1 MLDAFAALYSA
12 HSATWPLNAMP
23 PKVRTAALPPH
34 AMASQP
40 DSPAMP
46 DEAKGLAKP
55 KDSQKKKEK
64 RPKGKMKAS
73 SKPRKGRQSQVT
85 LVKHAI
91 AKKVS
96 RHPDEVQKFLTA
108 LDEVA
113 VEFLQTKGVLRLHF
127 VTVRLRTTP
136 AREATQ
142 KLVCGKTVT
151 LKARPARRS
160 VKLTA
165 AKCLKQ
171 LRT

>member
-1 MLDAFAALYSA
+1 
-12 HSATWPLNAMP
+12 MP
-23 PKVRTAALPPH
+23 PKVRTAALPPQ
-34 AMASQP
+34 AMATQRP
-40 DSPAMP
+40 PEMP
-46 DEAKGLAKP
+46 DDAPGLAKP
-55 KDSQKKKEK
+55 KDSQKKKK
-64 RPKGKMKAS
+64 RPKANGEAS
-73 SKPRKGRQSQVT
+73 KQPRKGRQSQVS

-96 RHPDEVQKFLTA
+96 WHPDEVQKFLTA

-113 VEFLQTKGVLRLHF
+113 VELLQTKGVLRLHF

-171 LRT
+171 LCK

>member
-1 MLDAFAALYSA
+1 
-12 HSATWPLNAMP
+12 MP
-23 PKVRTAALPPH
+23 PKVRSAALPPH
-34 AMASQP
+34 AMATQP
-40 DSPAMP
+40 DSPEMP
-46 DEAKGLAKP
+46 DEAQGLANP
-55 KDSQKKKEK
+55 KDSQKKKK
-64 RPKGKMKAS
+64 RPKGNVKAS
-73 SKPRKGRQSQVT
+73 KKPRKGRQSQVS

-96 RHPDEVQKFLTA
+96 WHPDEVQKFLTA

-113 VEFLQTKGVLRLHF
+113 VEFLETKGVLRLHF

-171 LRT
+171 LCE

>member
-1 MLDAFAALYSA
+1 
-12 HSATWPLNAMP
+12 MP
-23 PKVRTAALPPH
+23 PKVRSAALPPQ
-34 AMASQP
+34 AIATQEV
-40 DSPAMP
+40 P
-46 DEAKGLAKP
+46 DEAQGLANP
-55 KDSQKKKEK
+55 KDSQKKKK
-64 RPKGKMKAS
+64 RPKGNVKAS
-73 SKPRKGRQSQVT
+73 KKPRKGRQSQVS

-96 RHPDEVQKFLTA
+96 WHPDEVQKFLTA

-113 VEFLQTKGVLRLHF
+113 VEFLETKGVLRLHF

-171 LRT
+171 LCK

>member
-1 MLDAFAALYSA
+1 
-12 HSATWPLNAMP
+12 MP
-23 PKVRTAALPPH
+23 PKVRSAALPPH
-34 AMASQP
+34 AIATQE
-40 DSPAMP
+40 MP
-46 DEAKGLAKP
+46 DEAQGLANP
-55 KDSQKKKEK
+55 KDSQKKKK
-64 RPKGKMKAS
+64 RPKGNVKAS
-73 SKPRKGRQSQVT
+73 KKPRKGRQSQVS

-96 RHPDEVQKFLTA
+96 WHPDEVQKFLTA
-108 LDEVA
+108 MDEIAVA
-113 VEFLQTKGVLRLHF
+113 FLETKGVLRLHF

-160 VKLTA
+160 VKPTA

-171 LRT
+171 LCK

>member
-1 MLDAFAALYSA
+1 
-12 HSATWPLNAMP
+12 MP
-23 PKVRTAALPPH
+23 PKVRSAALPPH
-34 AMASQP
+34 AIATQE
-40 DSPAMP
+40 MP
-46 DEAKGLAKP
+46 DEAQGLANP
-55 KDSQKKKEK
+55 KDSQKKK
-64 RPKGKMKAS
+64 RPKGNVKAS
-73 SKPRKGRQSQVT
+73 KKPRKGRQSEVS

-91 AKKVS
+91 ANKILM
-96 RHPDEVQKFLTA
+96 HPDEVQKVLTA
-108 LDEVA
+108 LNSVA
-113 VEFLQTKGVLRLHF
+113 VEFLETKGVLRLHF

-171 LRT
+171 LCR

>member
-1 MLDAFAALYSA
+1 
-12 HSATWPLNAMP
+12 MP

-34 AMASQP
+34 AMATQP
-40 DSPAMP
+40 SPEMP
-46 DEAKGLAKP
+46 DEAQGLANP
-55 KDSQKKKEK
+55 KDSKKKK
-64 RPKGKMKAS
+64 RPKGNVKAS
-73 SKPRKGRQSQVT
+73 KKPRKGRQSQVS

-96 RHPDEVQKFLTA
+96 WHPDEVQKFLTA

-113 VEFLQTKGVLRLHF
+113 VEFLETKGVLRLHF

-171 LRT
+171 LCK

>member
-1 MLDAFAALYSA
+1 
-12 HSATWPLNAMP
+12 MP
-23 PKVRTAALPPH
+23 PKVRTAAFPPH
-34 AMASQP
+34 AMATQP
-40 DSPAMP
+40 ESPDMP
-46 DEAKGLAKP
+46 DEVQGLANP
-55 KDSQKKKEK
+55 KDSQKKKK
-64 RPKGKMKAS
+64 RPKGTVKAS
-73 SKPRKGRQSQVT
+73 KKPRKGRQSQVS

-96 RHPDEVQKFLTA
+96 WHPDEVQKFLTA

-171 LRT
+171 LCK

>member
-1 MLDAFAALYSA
+1 
-12 HSATWPLNAMP
+12 MP
-23 PKVRTAALPPH
+23 PKVKSALAPDP
-34 AMASQP
+34 MPSQP
-40 DSPAMP
+40 DESPELP
-46 DEAKGLAKP
+46 DTQSVTESEKPPKKKKKKSAKAKGKT
-55 KDSQKKKEK
+55 KHK
-64 RPKGKMKAS
+64 RREGRP
-73 SKPRKGRQSQVT
+73 SKVT
-85 LVKHAI
+85 LVKQAI
-91 AKKVS
+91 AKKMLV
-96 RHPDEVQKFLTA
+96 HEKKVQHFLDA

-113 VEFLQTKGVLRLHF
+113 VEFLETKGVLRLHF

-171 LRT
+171 LCK

>member
-1 MLDAFAALYSA
+1 
-12 HSATWPLNAMP
+12 MP
-23 PKVRTAALPPH
+23 PKVRTAAVPPH
-34 AMASQP
+34 AMATHP
-40 DSPAMP
+40 ESPEMQ
-46 DEAKGLAKP
+46 DEARGLAKP
-55 KDSQKKKEK
+55 KDSQKKKK
-64 RPKGKMKAS
+64 RPKANGKAS
-73 SKPRKGRQSQVT
+73 KKPRKGRQSQVS

-96 RHPDEVQKFLTA
+96 WHPDEVQKVLTA

-113 VEFLQTKGVLRLHF
+113 MEFLETKGVLRLHF
-127 VTVRLRTTP
+127 VTVRLRTIP

-165 AKCLKQ
+165 AKCLRQ
-171 LRT
+171 LCR